1 MNDPLGEKNI
11 AEATSVL
18 LSSRRQ
24 IPSTVNLNEV
34 DTNLSNALATTVV
47 GYTKQLCF
55 SDLLERVSKL
65 EKRIQ

>member
-11 AEATSVL
+11 TEVTSVP

-24 IPSTVNLNEV
+24 IPSTVNLQEV
-34 DTNLSNALATTVV
+34 DNNLSSALATTVV

-55 SDLLERVSKL
+55 SDLLDRVSKL
-65 EKRIQ
+65 EERIK